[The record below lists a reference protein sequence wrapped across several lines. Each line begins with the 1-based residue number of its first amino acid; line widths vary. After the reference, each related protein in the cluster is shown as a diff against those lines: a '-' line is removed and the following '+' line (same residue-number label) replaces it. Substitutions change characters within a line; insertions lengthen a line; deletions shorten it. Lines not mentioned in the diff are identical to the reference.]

1 MAIKIKKSIFMAI
14 KNMLYDNTNFNGHEL
29 LIKSNLMAMKK
40 FN

>member
-1 MAIKIKKSIFMAI
+1 MAI

-29 LIKSNLMAMKK
+29 LINTILMTMKM